1 MKSSNFIKKNIKNLN
16 IITIIKLL
24 LCLYILFAIHIKN
37 ENFLKI
43 VNDNGIKVF
52 ILLLIIYLITI
63 DYTLSL
69 LISICLIISILIYN
83 KKDIDIIK
91 KNKKIHDMLNNKK
104 NNETKDNE
112 TKDNE
117 TKDNETKDNETKDN
131 ETKNNET
138 KELNSAIVSLEN
150 NIDGFIENLKI
161 VQDNTFSS
169 INNNLYMSGNY
180 NNSIISTQGDFQKK

>member
-37 ENFLKI
+37 DIFLKI

-117 TKDNETKDNETKDN
+117 TK
-131 ETKNNET
+131 NNET

>member
-37 ENFLKI
+37 EIFLKI

-117 TKDNETKDNETKDN
+117 TK
-131 ETKNNET
+131 
-138 KELNSAIVSLEN
+138 ELNSAIVSLEN

>member
-37 ENFLKI
+37 EIFLKI

-117 TKDNETKDNETKDN
+117 TKDNETKDNETK
-131 ETKNNET
+131 
-138 KELNSAIVSLEN
+138 ELNSAIVSLEN